1 MTMDPLVLPI
11 TADTSGA
18 ETALDQLGAS
28 MGDLQGQLART
39 GRTGDEAGTRAAG
52 GMRRLSDSA
61 QQATASTSRLRETM
75 GQMSRSIAM
84 AAGQNFLE
92 NLRSHTA
99 ELTRGLTGV
108 EKSAA
113 DAGIALL
120 GNLGVI
126 GQVAQGALG
135 VYGAIAAAE
144 REQIENGRVLET
156 LRNAQGRLG
165 PMYDS
170 IASSIDATATA
181 QQRLNATLTAARA
194 LRATEVSMINAGTS
208 PERVRQLEA
217 AIAPLIPAIRQMNG
231 GIDSNVQIQDVLNA
245 ITSRNTEQLR
255 RWGLSVQFGTTA
267 TTDHTAALVAASE
280 ARERTAMV
288 ARAAAQAEV
297 TAATAA
303 VSAARQMRGG
313 FEAIEATNAASAR
326 LQRANVALARSEA
339 EVAAATGAAT
349 TASRD
354 RATALAA
361 ESAAAEE
368 AKQKIERQAVSDAR
382 RSASEGAATATLL
395 ERIDATRSMREAEYN
410 LSRARVQLGARGES
424 QRLEVDNA
432 LREEGIEHLRDQI
445 ALAEE
450 DAARGRQRGE
460 NATQAMSRQAAA
472 LSRAAQL
479 TQELATA
486 ERTREQA
493 AIDGERRIREAA
505 ATTEAARR
513 AEQNRIVDALIE
525 EERERQNKAK
535 EQDTARRES
544 DRQKLVEAQQL
555 ADAIK
560 AGPVNSLKQ
569 SAESLSQA
577 VSTSVVAALR
587 TGEGVGE
594 ALRATVEDQLFAL
607 ATTSTVKALSETAQG
622 FGALALG
629 SPTAALHF
637 KAAGLHAATAAAAG
651 AAGAGVAALGGG
663 EATPETGGGGGGA
676 AREPTPVSP
685 RGGAGAEG
693 GSTEI
698 VQFYGPVI
706 DGRASTQ
713 DQVGQR
719 VNRYQRAGSMRLERQ
734 T

>member
-1 MTMDPLVLPI
+1 MDPLVLPI

-52 GMRRLSDSA
+52 GMRRISDSA

-267 TTDHTAALVAASE
+267 TTDHTAALVAAAESRQRLATT
-280 ARERTAMV
+280 ARD
-288 ARAAAQAEV
+288 AAQAEV
-297 TAATAA
+297 TAARAA
-303 VSAARQMRGG
+303 VTAARQMRGG
-313 FEAIEATNAASAR
+313 REAIEATHVAAAR

-354 RATALAA
+354 RTAALREQDEIARARAIMEGDAQRKAERNAA
-361 ESAAAEE
+361 S
-368 AKQKIERQAVSDAR
+368 QT
-382 RSASEGAATATLL
+382 AATATLL
-395 ERIDATRSMREAEYN
+395 ERNDATRAMAEAEYN
-410 LSRARVQLGARGES
+410 LSRARVQLGARGEL

-460 NATQAMSRQAAA
+460 NATQALSRQAAA

-535 EQDTARRES
+535 EQDVARRES

-607 ATTSTVKALSETAQG
+607 ATTSTVKALSETAEG

-698 VQFYGPVI
+698 VQYYGPVI